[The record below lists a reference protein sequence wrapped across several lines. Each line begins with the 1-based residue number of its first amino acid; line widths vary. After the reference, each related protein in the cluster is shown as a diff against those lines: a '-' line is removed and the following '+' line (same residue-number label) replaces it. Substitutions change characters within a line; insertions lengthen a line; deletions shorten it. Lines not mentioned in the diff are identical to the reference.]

1 MLPSESTRQNQN
13 HLSKAIKE
21 QNRALFPSLP
31 KKLNPF
37 EREIFW
43 MFVGKPGELWW
54 KVTFKIW
61 EIEESTVSL
70 VFIMYFVNSRAV

>member
-1 MLPSESTRQNQN
+1 
-13 HLSKAIKE
+13 
-21 QNRALFPSLP
+21 
-31 KKLNPF
+31 
-37 EREIFW
+37 

-70 VFIMYFVNSRAV
+70 VFIMYFVNSGAV